1 MDSRGHQGRDNELSG
16 IRPERLDEIF
26 RRQTENQNLFVDLEH
41 LSESERQSL
50 TEKILLH
57 LYSEGNSLLD
67 NLNWKLNVLKRT
79 PPTISNVHIEI
90 VDMSKYII
98 ALAIMWGMTPDTF
111 FEQFMLKSDVVEER
125 YENEK
130 AQLQGER
137 ILAVDIDGV
146 LADWFGGLLL
156 YAEQHYERPFHPECL
171 DNHHISAVKTYGLSK
186 TDEEELKAGFIES
199 GGYRSLASLGGEATL
214 RRAKD
219 NGYKVLLLTSR
230 PEKRHRRAY
239 GDTIEW
245 LHSGGVAYDL
255 IFFGANKTDVVAEE
269 IYPGSI
275 TFMIEDRLD
284 NAVAIA
290 KHYPETTVLLINRP
304 YNTIGSGDERY
315 PNIKRVDTWEEI
327 EDIIMEESNAT

>member
-1 MDSRGHQGRDNELSG
+1 MLPDGSD
-16 IRPERLDEIF
+16 RLDSIF
-26 RRQTENQNLFVDLEH
+26 SRQTDNQNLFVDLDH
-41 LSESERQSL
+41 LSEAERQSL

-67 NLNWKLNVLKRT
+67 NLNWKLNILKRK
-79 PPTISNVHIEI
+79 PPTISNVQIEI
-90 VDMSKYII
+90 VDMAKYII
-98 ALAIMWGMTPDTF
+98 ALAIIWGMSPEDF

-130 AQLQGER
+130 AQLKGER

-156 YAEQHYERPFHPECL
+156 YAEHHYEREFHPACL
-171 DNHHISAVKTYGLSK
+171 DNHHISAVKAYGLSK
-186 TDEEELKAGFIES
+186 TEEEELKAGFIES
-199 GGYRSLASLGGEATL
+199 GGYKTLNSLGGEATL
-214 RRAKD
+214 CRAKAS
-219 NGYKVLLLTSR
+219 GYKVLLITSR

-245 LHSGGVAYDL
+245 LHSHKMAYDL

-275 TFMIEDRLD
+275 TYMVEDRLD

-290 KHYPETTVLLINRP
+290 KHYPETTVILINRP
-304 YNTIGSGDERY
+304 YNTNSSGDERY
-315 PNIKRVDTWEEI
+315 SNIIRVDTWDEI
-327 EDIIMEESNAT
+327 DQIINGGT

>member
-1 MDSRGHQGRDNELSG
+1 MSIDG
-16 IRPERLDEIF
+16 PERLAEIF

-41 LSESERQSL
+41 LSETERQSL

-67 NLNWKLNVLKRT
+67 NLNWKLNILKRK
-79 PPTISNVHIEI
+79 PPTISNVQIEI
-90 VDMSKYII
+90 VDMAKYII
-98 ALAIMWGMTPDTF
+98 ALAIMWGMTPDSF
-111 FEQFMLKSDVVEER
+111 FEQFLLKSNVVEER

-130 AQLQGER
+130 AQLKGER

-156 YAEQHYERPFHPECL
+156 YAEHHYERAFHPECL
-171 DNHHISAVKTYGLSK
+171 DNHHISAVKTYGISK

-199 GGYRSLASLGGEATL
+199 GGYLTLESLGGESTL

-219 NGYKVLLLTSR
+219 NGYKVLILTSR

-239 GDTIEW
+239 GDTIGW
-245 LHSGGVAYDL
+245 LHHRNVAYDL
-255 IFFGANKTDVVAEE
+255 VFFGANKTDVVAEE

-275 TFMIEDRLD
+275 TFMVEDRLD

-290 KHYPETTVLLINRP
+290 KHYPETTVLLVNRP
-304 YNTIGSGDERY
+304 YNTNNSGDERY
-315 PNIKRVDTWEEI
+315 PNIKRVDSWEEI
-327 EDIIMEESNAT
+327 ESIIMEESNEQ